1 MTPEFLDLLCV
12 LETAQTKR
20 GRDLS
25 WIVYERRM
33 MWQAVNR
40 LRAARRKAALPVTD
54 IERVEKLAVGHT
66 DYTQKFAR
74 YCAEL
79 VTDKD

>member
-1 MTPEFLDLLCV
+1 MSPEFLELLRV
-12 LETAQTKR
+12 LEAAQKER
-20 GRDLS
+20 GSDLS

-40 LRAARRKAALPVTD
+40 LRHDRGRPALAVED
-54 IERVEKLAVGHT
+54 VERAERMAVGHT
-66 DYTQKFAR
+66 DYSRKFAL

-79 VTDKD
+79 VTG

>member
-1 MTPEFLDLLCV
+1 MSPEFLELLRV
-12 LETAQTKR
+12 LETAQAER

-40 LRAARRKAALPVTD
+40 LRRDRGKSALTLED
-54 IERVEKLAVGHT
+54 IERVEKSAVGHA
-66 DYTQKFAR
+66 DYTNKFAF
-74 YCAEL
+74 YCAAL
-79 VTDKD
+79 VATP